1 MENEKDSIADHH
13 ESQVDNI
20 KSELTVQLLSFA
32 GLTIA
37 FGIGVMRTWQMVRR
51 SQDKIRKLN

>member
-20 KSELTVQLLSFA
+20 KNELTVQLLSFA

-37 FGIGVMRTWQMVRR
+37 FGIGVMRTWQMVRG